1 MDQVAPTDERSEA
14 LMRALREHA
23 ALAASASKRAKTP
36 AARIAHAEVEGVLL
50 DFVDQI
56 KAQEVPA

>member
-1 MDQVAPTDERSEA
+1 
-14 LMRALREHA
+14 MRALREHA

-36 AARIAHAEVEGVLL
+36 AARIAHAEIEGILL

>member
-1 MDQVAPTDERSEA
+1 
-14 LMRALREHA
+14 MRALREHA